1 MNTGSSIGTRFWMG
15 AGVSTGTGFGL
26 GAGVSTGTEVDRARL
41 IIRDA
46 RADFADDPSVAA
58 ELAECERRLDEPL
71 RVALVGKLKSGKS
84 TLLNALVGEEIAP
97 TDATE
102 CTRVVTWFHRCAGP
116 RIELTHD
123 GGRRTPLPVRRTD
136 GRLRLDLGPV
146 PADRVERLVVG
157 WPSALLDSY
166 TVIDTPGTSSNS
178 ADVSARTMAFLAPED
193 GACEAEA
200 VIFLMRSRHDSDVAL
215 LRQLQEQ
222 TGAGGPLGIVGVLS
236 RADELGGGAV
246 GSGAV
251 GSGAVGSAGALGA
264 ARQRSAELRTDPE
277 LGGLHR
283 DFVAVSGLLALR
295 GQTLR
300 QREFAALAALAGLP
314 DDVLGAALVSAGR
327 FAGAE
332 LGVSAEERE
341 WLLEAFG
348 LVGVRIA
355 VDLVRG
361 GARDAPALAAAL
373 VRHSGLDE
381 LHRVLD
387 ARFASRHGQ
396 LKAHAALRTVHRVLL
411 RQPATRS
418 ARLLRAVERL
428 LADSHAGT
436 EVRVLAG
443 VAALPVAEPTRDA
456 LERVLGGRGTSA
468 AARLGL
474 PAHADRQQLHTAALH
489 AIGHWRNQLDHPLLD
504 RPTERAYRAAVRSC
518 EAIVAH

>member
-1 MNTGSSIGTRFWMG
+1 MSTGSSIGTRFWMG
-15 AGVSTGTGFGL
+15 TGVSTGTGFGT
-26 GAGVSTGTEVDRARL
+26 GAGASMDTEVDRARL

-46 RADFADDPSVAA
+46 RADFADDPAVAA
-58 ELAECERRLDEPL
+58 ELVDCERRLDEPL

-102 CTRVVTWFHRCAGP
+102 CTRVVTWFRRSAGP

-123 GGRRTPLPVRRTD
+123 GGRRTPLPVHRTD

-178 ADVSARTMAFLAPED
+178 ADVSARTMAFLVPED

-215 LRQLQEQ
+215 LRQLQER

-246 GSGAV
+246 GSTGV
-251 GSGAVGSAGALGA
+251 LGA

-314 DDVLGAALVSAGR
+314 DDVLEAALVSAGR
-327 FAGAE
+327 LVGAE
-332 LGVSAEERE
+332 LGVPAVERE

-418 ARLLRAVERL
+418 PRLLRAVERL

-456 LERVLGGRGTSA
+456 LERVLGGRGTAA

>member
-1 MNTGSSIGTRFWMG
+1 MTTAAMSTAAMSTAAMSTAAMSTAAMST
-15 AGVSTGTGFGL
+15 AGPES
-26 GAGVSTGTEVDRARL
+26 DRARL
-41 IIRDA
+41 IIRDG
-46 RADFADDPSVAA
+46 RAEFRDDPSVAA
-58 ELAECERRLDEPL
+58 ELADCERRLDEPL

-102 CTRVVTWFHRCAGP
+102 CTRVVTWFGRSAGP
-116 RIELTHD
+116 RVDVVHD
-123 GGRRTPLPVRRTD
+123 GGRRTELPVHRGD

-157 WPSALLDSY
+157 WPSALLEHY

-178 ADVSARTMAFLAPED
+178 ADVSARTMAFLAPEH
-193 GACEAEA
+193 GTCEAEA
-200 VIFLMRSRHDSDVAL
+200 VIFLMRSRHDSDAAL

-236 RADELGGGAV
+236 RADELDGGAT
-246 GSGAV
+246 GP
-251 GSGAVGSAGALGA
+251 AGVLGA

-277 LGGLHR
+277 LSGLHR

-295 GQTLR
+295 GRTLR
-300 QREFAALAALAGLP
+300 QREFVALHALAGLP

-327 FAGAE
+327 FVGAE
-332 LGVSAEERE
+332 LGVPAAERE
-341 WLLEAFG
+341 WLLGAFG

-361 GARDAPALAAAL
+361 GARDAPALATAL
-373 VRHSGLDE
+373 VRHSGLAE

-418 ARLLRAVERL
+418 ARLLRTVERL

-436 EVRVLAG
+436 EVRALAG
-443 VAALPVAEPTRDA
+443 VAALPVAGPTRDA
-456 LERVLGGRGTSA
+456 LDRVLGGRGTA
-468 AARLGL
+468 ATARLGL
-474 PAHADRQQLHTAALH
+474 PADADGHQLRAAALH
-489 AIGHWRNQLDHPLLD
+489 AIAYWRGQLAHPLLD
-504 RPTERAYRAAVRSC
+504 RPTEHAFRAAVRSC
-518 EAIVAH
+518 EAIAGG

>member
-1 MNTGSSIGTRFWMG
+1 
-15 AGVSTGTGFGL
+15 
-26 GAGVSTGTEVDRARL
+26 
-41 IIRDA
+41 
-46 RADFADDPSVAA
+46 
-58 ELAECERRLDEPL
+58 
-71 RVALVGKLKSGKS
+71 
-84 TLLNALVGEEIAP
+84 
-97 TDATE
+97 
-102 CTRVVTWFHRCAGP
+102 
-116 RIELTHD
+116 
-123 GGRRTPLPVRRTD
+123 
-136 GRLRLDLGPV
+136 
-146 PADRVERLVVG
+146 
-157 WPSALLDSY
+157 
-166 TVIDTPGTSSNS
+166 
-178 ADVSARTMAFLAPED
+178 
-193 GACEAEA
+193 
-200 VIFLMRSRHDSDVAL
+200 
-215 LRQLQEQ
+215 
-222 TGAGGPLGIVGVLS
+222 
-236 RADELGGGAV
+236 
-246 GSGAV
+246 
-251 GSGAVGSAGALGA
+251 
-264 ARQRSAELRTDPE
+264 
-277 LGGLHR
+277 LHR

-332 LGVSAEERE
+332 LGVPAEERE

>member
-1 MNTGSSIGTRFWMG
+1 
-15 AGVSTGTGFGL
+15 
-26 GAGVSTGTEVDRARL
+26 
-41 IIRDA
+41 
-46 RADFADDPSVAA
+46 
-58 ELAECERRLDEPL
+58 
-71 RVALVGKLKSGKS
+71 
-84 TLLNALVGEEIAP
+84 
-97 TDATE
+97 
-102 CTRVVTWFHRCAGP
+102 
-116 RIELTHD
+116 
-123 GGRRTPLPVRRTD
+123 
-136 GRLRLDLGPV
+136 
-146 PADRVERLVVG
+146 VERLVVG

-251 GSGAVGSAGALGA
+251 GSGAVGPAGALGA

-332 LGVSAEERE
+332 LGVPAEERE

-474 PAHADRQQLHTAALH
+474 PADADRQQLHTAALY
-489 AIGHWRNQLDHPLLD
+489 AIGHWRYQLDHPLLD

>member
-15 AGVSTGTGFGL
+15 TGVSTSTGFP

-102 CTRVVTWFHRCAGP
+102 CTRVVTWFHRSAGP

-123 GGRRTPLPVRRTD
+123 GGRRTPLPVHRTD

-314 DDVLGAALVSAGR
+314 DEVLGAALVSAGR

-332 LGVSAEERE
+332 LGVPRVERE

-355 VDLVRG
+355 
-361 GARDAPALAAAL
+361 
-373 VRHSGLDE
+373 
-381 LHRVLD
+381 
-387 ARFASRHGQ
+387 
-396 LKAHAALRTVHRVLL
+396 
-411 RQPATRS
+411 
-418 ARLLRAVERL
+418 
-428 LADSHAGT
+428 
-436 EVRVLAG
+436 
-443 VAALPVAEPTRDA
+443 
-456 LERVLGGRGTSA
+456 
-468 AARLGL
+468 
-474 PAHADRQQLHTAALH
+474 
-489 AIGHWRNQLDHPLLD
+489 
-504 RPTERAYRAAVRSC
+504 
-518 EAIVAH
+518 